1 MATTNIAEKLLGG
14 RIDPADNPRCVE
26 DIARHTDAAE
36 SLLDITANSQTSGHH
51 GQAADLPAQHNAVRR
66 DVAKTLGPFMSTS
79 VSRST
84 SIAPTAIIQQ
94 THVLCH
100 PDEGVMQAS
109 SLVTVASPDYPAA
122 SMDTIVSYQARPPA
136 PTLTVRVRC
145 PSRVSATA
153 HPCADGDLRGLAV
166 TARETLAEGA
176 SLSRSQPWRQDCSG
190 DCGDVRGP
198 VHPCR
203 VFPVRA
209 PRAATGVPPDSARTF
224 SETDVGFSAWP
235 EGYPQFTS
243 TAFPRSAAEGDTR
256 CPGAGVSDRAR

>member
-1 MATTNIAEKLLGG
+1 
-14 RIDPADNPRCVE
+14 
-26 DIARHTDAAE
+26 
-36 SLLDITANSQTSGHH
+36 
-51 GQAADLPAQHNAVRR
+51 
-66 DVAKTLGPFMSTS
+66 MSTS

-84 SIAPTAIIQQ
+84 SIAPNAIIQQ
-94 THVLCH
+94 TRVLCH
-100 PDEGVMQAS
+100 PDEGVTQAS
-109 SLVTVASPDYPAA
+109 SLVTVASPDDPAA

-243 TAFPRSAAEGDTR
+243 TALPPDQPPKGTRDVQGRASRTEPGERTPPVRSRALSCSAAVQCYR
-256 CPGAGVSDRAR
+256 PGRRFRTPRRLGADPRTARPRQGAYDDAGAAELSWVAISSSRSRWA